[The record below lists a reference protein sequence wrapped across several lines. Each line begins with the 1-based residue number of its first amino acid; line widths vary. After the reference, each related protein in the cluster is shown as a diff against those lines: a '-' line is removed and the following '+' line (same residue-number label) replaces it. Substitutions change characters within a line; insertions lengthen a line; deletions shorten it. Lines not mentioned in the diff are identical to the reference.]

1 MGVRFLME
9 NRRRAKGL
17 GGRELTLDEARAVR
31 TVLQKMGR
39 ATEEQLADMDAD
51 IRRMASVKLL
61 EDLDTLRAA
70 SEPVLVKLERR
81 PNGQLSRD
89 DRVHLL
95 AWLDRVE
102 DLQRNYREHLH
113 IGHLLTA
120 GNKANPVLRDLNLAF
135 LQLATLSHADV
146 YWERGLITPDMTGP
160 DERLTEAIEAVTAKS
175 PLSDYLEDG
184 PWFGPPRTLREL
196 PADRIQRARLAHIYQ
211 SYLELAMVATVWGNS
226 VGLVLPTLGKQ
237 PRLLSY
243 QALQEEGNPEAWLRG
258 MLEELG
264 VRLVLNL
271 PQGSNG

>member
-17 GGRELTLDEARAVR
+17 GGRELTLAEARAVR

-39 ATEEQLADMDAD
+39 ATDEQLAEMDAD

-61 EDLDTLRAA
+61 ADLDTLRAA
-70 SEPVLVKLERR
+70 NEPTLVKLERR
-81 PNGQLSRD
+81 PNAQLSRD
-89 DRVHLL
+89 DRVQLL

-102 DLQRNYREHLH
+102 DLQANYREHLH

-120 GNKANPVLRDLNLAF
+120 GDEADPILWDLNLAF
-135 LQLATLSHADV
+135 LQLATLSHADL
-146 YWERGLITPDMTGP
+146 YWEQGLITPDMAET
-160 DERLTEAIEAVTAKS
+160 DERLIETIDAMTAKS

-184 PWFGPPRTLREL
+184 PWFGPPRTLRAL
-196 PADRIQRARLAHIYQ
+196 PVDRVQRARLLHIYQ
-211 SYLELAMVATVWGNS
+211 SYLELAMVATVWGDP
-226 VGLVLPTLGKQ
+226 VGLVLPTLGRK

-243 QALQEEGNPEAWLRG
+243 QALQEENDPETWLRG

-271 PQGSNG
+271 PSGRN

>member
-1 MGVRFLME
+1 VGVRFLME

-17 GGRELTLDEARAVR
+17 GGRELTLAEARAVR
-31 TVLQKMGR
+31 TVLQKRGR
-39 ATEEQLADMDAD
+39 ATDEQLAEMDAD

-70 SEPVLVKLERR
+70 NEPTLVKLERR
-81 PNGQLSRD
+81 PNAQLSRD
-89 DRVHLL
+89 DRVRLL

-102 DLQRNYREHLH
+102 DLQANYREHLH

-120 GNKANPVLRDLNLAF
+120 GNEANPILWDLNLAF

-146 YWERGLITPDMTGP
+146 YWEQGLITPDMAET
-160 DERLTEAIEAVTAKS
+160 DERLIETIDAMTAKS

-184 PWFGPPRTLREL
+184 PWFGPPRRLRAL
-196 PADRIQRARLAHIYQ
+196 PADRIQRARLLHIYQ
-211 SYLELAMVATVWGNS
+211 SYLELAMVATVWGDPA
-226 VGLVLPTLGKQ
+226 GLVLPTLGRK

-243 QALQEEGNPEAWLRG
+243 QALQQENNPETWLRG

-271 PQGSNG
+271 SSGSND